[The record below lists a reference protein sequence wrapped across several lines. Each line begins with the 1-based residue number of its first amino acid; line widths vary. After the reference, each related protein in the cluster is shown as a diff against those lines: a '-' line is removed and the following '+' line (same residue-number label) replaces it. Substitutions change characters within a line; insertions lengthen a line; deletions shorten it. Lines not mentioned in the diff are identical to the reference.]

1 MLCSEAKALY
11 GVYTCTVRWSMAL
24 PDSTIIF
31 LSVEVS
37 FACGVP
43 PEWEGGEIHLN
54 ISII

>member
-1 MLCSEAKALY
+1 MLYSEAKALY

-24 PDSTIIF
+24 PASTIIF

-43 PEWEGGEIHLN
+43 PELEGGEIHLN